1 MALCWWLAVRTKA
14 GLIVRGTMRAPEM
27 ASCLGVDRNRVYM
40 ATFARSCLAGLAG
53 AALAPL
59 TGVSPAMGGFF
70 VAKAFITVI
79 VGGHLP
85 LVGAS
90 AASTLFGAID
100 GAVSYAYSSVLG
112 EVTMLIAAVL
122 LLRMPPLGITGRMSE
137 VSSMSG
143 STFSMD
149 FDAHAGRSPRRPWWF
164 SVLACT
170 ALMLA
175 VPQYGDTAMQLD
187 LSLVMILSLLALS
200 IGFLW
205 GYVGILSFGQ
215 TIFFG
220 LGGYAYAVQLNTDLP
235 LAAFALAAVVPML
248 FALLLG
254 YFMMYGRIS
263 DIYLSVITLVVTL
276 IFEKGVR
283 ATSGPEYVIGSV
295 RLNGQNGI
303 PGLPGLPLRIG
314 PLDLQ
319 SIEGIFYLALGLLA
333 LAYIGIRLAAS
344 APGRVMVGLREN
356 ERRMELLGYDSR
368 RYKLMAFVIA
378 GGLAG
383 LSGGLYALWG
393 NFVGP
398 EMFSLN
404 QAAMVVIWV
413 IVGGRSLLLGAI
425 IGTLLIQYLTTW
437 LGTVGVGQV
446 TLNLGFILILCVLLF
461 PQAGAGMQE
470 LAGPA
475 AAAAALR
482 ERLMTQPDIIL
493 EARGVG
499 SAGGVRW
506 AISTSPCGEANCA
519 A

>member
-1 MALCWWLAVRTKA
+1 
-14 GLIVRGTMRAPEM
+14 
-27 ASCLGVDRNRVYM
+27 
-40 ATFARSCLAGLAG
+40 
-53 AALAPL
+53 
-59 TGVSPAMGGFF
+59 
-70 VAKAFITVI
+70 
-79 VGGHLP
+79 
-85 LVGAS
+85 
-90 AASTLFGAID
+90 
-100 GAVSYAYSSVLG
+100 
-112 EVTMLIAAVL
+112 
-122 LLRMPPLGITGRMSE
+122 
-137 VSSMSG
+137 MSG

-220 LGGYAYAVQLNTDLP
+220 LGGYAYALCSLNTDLP

-333 LAYIGIRLAAS
+333 LAYIGIRLFLAS

-378 GGLAG
+378 GGLA
-383 LSGGLYALWG
+383 
-393 NFVGP
+393 
-398 EMFSLN
+398 
-404 QAAMVVIWV
+404 I
-413 IVGGRSLLLGAI
+413 R
-425 IGTLLIQYLTTW
+425 
-437 LGTVGVGQV
+437 
-446 TLNLGFILILCVLLF
+446 
-461 PQAGAGMQE
+461 
-470 LAGPA
+470 PA
-475 AAAAALR
+475 ACTRCGA
-482 ERLMTQPDIIL
+482 TSS
-493 EARGVG
+493 ARKC
-499 SAGGVRW
+499 SA
-506 AISTSPCGEANCA
+506 
-519 A
+519 